1 MKNRATLTISQ
12 KMSLFSW
19 LKDRPNIINE
29 FYYSDIAEMAAEEL
43 NMVVTVSHIGN
54 AVKEIFPEKI
64 RRRVAQ
70 QEPEACQIEC
80 KFEDTMINQQMI
92 EGFMSTILT
101 RLDRI
106 EVALSNKIT
115 Y

>member
-1 MKNRATLTISQ
+1 MKNRATLTITQ
-12 KMSLFSW
+12 KMNLFSW
-19 LKDRPNIINE
+19 LKDRPNIVNE
-29 FYYSDIAEMAAEEL
+29 FFYADIASKASEEL
-43 NMVVTVSHIGN
+43 EMIVTTSHIGN

-106 EVALSNKIT
+106 EVALSNKFS